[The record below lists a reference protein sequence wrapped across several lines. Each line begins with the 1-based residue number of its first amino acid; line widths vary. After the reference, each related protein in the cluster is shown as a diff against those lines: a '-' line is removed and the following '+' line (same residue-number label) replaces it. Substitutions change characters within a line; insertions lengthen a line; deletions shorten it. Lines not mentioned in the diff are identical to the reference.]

1 MSEIGRILIVEDD
14 VSIAELERDYLELDG
29 FQVDMEHYG
38 ERGMQRALTGDYDLV
53 LLDVMLPG
61 TDGFAICERIRME
74 RDIPILMVSAKKE
87 DVDKIRGL
95 SLGADDYII
104 KPFSPGELV
113 ARVRAHLS
121 RYQRLKGRQGGAADK
136 DEIRIRGLLINRASR
151 RVYMNGHEIIFTTKE
166 FDLLAYLAM
175 NPNRV
180 FSKDQLFDQL
190 WGMDSSGEISTV
202 TVHIRKLREK
212 IEPSPSDPAYI
223 ETIWGA
229 GYRFKP

>member
-1 MSEIGRILIVEDD
+1 MKEGGRILIVEDD

-29 FQVDMEHYG
+29 FTVDMEHHG
-38 ERGMQRALTGDYDLV
+38 ETGLKRALVEPYDLI

-61 TDGFAICERIRME
+61 TDGFAICERIRVE

-87 DVDKIRGL
+87 DLDKIRGF

-113 ARVRAHLS
+113 ARVKAHLS
-121 RYQRLKGRQGGAADK
+121 RYERLKGQQDQDK
-136 DEIRIRGLLINRASR
+136 DEIRIRGLVINRASR
-151 RVYMNGHEIIFTTKE
+151 RVYVNGKEIPFTTKE
-166 FDLLAYLAM
+166 FDLLTHLAT

-180 FSKDQLFDQL
+180 FSKDQLFDHL
-190 WGMDSSGEISTV
+190 WGMDAIGDISTV

-212 IEPSPSDPAYI
+212 IEPNPSDPAYI